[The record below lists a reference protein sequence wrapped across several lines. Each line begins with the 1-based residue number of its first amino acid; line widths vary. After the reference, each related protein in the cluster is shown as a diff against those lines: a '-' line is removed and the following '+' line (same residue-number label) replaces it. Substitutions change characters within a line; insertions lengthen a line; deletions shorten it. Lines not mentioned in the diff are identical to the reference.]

1 MANLTSNKPNPTT
14 FSRLKAKEFIELVKT
29 SNVADEE
36 NRNFIY
42 SDSSNNLVY
51 WNGKTNNKQAVQY
64 KEMTLSAAQIKTLY
78 SANTNK
84 GIEVVPAPGA
94 NKVIEF
100 ISATLFYN
108 YDGTNA
114 YTAANGLTFNVET
127 TAVGVLITNTLLQA
141 TANTIAIAEKL
152 SAVLVGASA
161 GLVNKPL
168 YLQEGTQNPSGSA
181 TITNQLRI
189 RVAYIVH
196 DVA

>member
-1 MANLTSNKPNPTT
+1 MANFTDNKPNPTT
-14 FSRLKAKEFIELVKT
+14 FSRLKAKEFIELVKNT
-29 SNVADEE
+29 DTPTETAKRFVYVDSND
-36 NRNFIY
+36 I
-42 SDSSNNLVY
+42 LVY
-51 WNGKTNNKQAVQY
+51 WNGSTTNKQAVQY

-100 ISATLFYN
+100 LSATLFYD

-141 TANTIAIAEKL
+141 TADTIAIAEKL

-181 TITNQLRI
+181 TIANQLRI
-189 RVAYIVH
+189 RVSYIVH